1 MKRLK
6 DQADRNR
13 RNALCSTG
21 PKSLEGKDRSSM
33 NAISHGLRSGRSVIP
48 GEAVQEW
55 EDFENGVASDL
66 NASSQTERA
75 LSFHVA
81 SALWRLARGARYE
94 AETVTWSMSRDEL
107 EKDYDEHVRQAH
119 YLMRDD
125 FVNSNVVRKAK
136 AVLEEGLAYLSW
148 YKDTYKFCQMFP
160 NLDPECEILED
171 FPEELGAMVQ
181 APPEAVEAIL
191 NRGTPPRVQDIQD
204 LFAMGKVSL
213 EDLTQVLKD
222 RLDKRRKS
230 VETQRKTFESVEASY
245 KASLATFAATRVILQ
260 TDELARLQT
269 YEAHLHRNLQ
279 RSLESLKLFREIK
292 SSPDIK
298 VSGKVASFVKNT
310 EES

>member
-6 DQADRNR
+6 DQVDRNR
-13 RNALCSTG
+13 RNALSSTG

-33 NAISHGLRSGRSVIP
+33 NALSHGLRSGRNVIP
-48 GEAVQEW
+48 GEDVREW

-66 NASSQTERA
+66 DASSQTERA
-75 LSFHVA
+75 LSFHVV
-81 SALWRLARGARYE
+81 SRN
-94 AETVTWSMSRDEL
+94 MSQDEL
-107 EKDYDEHVRQAH
+107 EKAYDEHWGQ
-119 YLMRDD
+119 LTFIMRDD
-125 FVNSNVVRKAK
+125 FVNSNKVRKAK
-136 AVLEEGLAYLSW
+136 SELEEGLAYLEW
-148 YKDTYKFCQMFP
+148 YKNTYEFCQTLP
-160 NLDPECEILED
+160 TLDPECEILED

-191 NRGTPPRVQDIQD
+191 NRGTPTRVQDIQD

-213 EDLTQVLKD
+213 EDLTRVLKN

-230 VETQRKTFESVEASY
+230 VETQRKNHERVEASY
-245 KASLATFAATRVILQ
+245 KAALDTFAATRVVLQ
-260 TDELARLQT
+260 TDELTRLQT

>member
-1 MKRLK
+1 MKGLK
-6 DQADRNR
+6 DQVDRNR
-13 RNALCSTG
+13 KNALSSTG

-33 NAISHGLRSGRSVIP
+33 NALSHGLRSGRNVIP
-48 GEAVQEW
+48 GEDVQEW

-66 NASSQTERA
+66 DASSQTERA

-94 AETVTWSMSRDEL
+94 AETVSRNMSQDEL
-107 EKDYDEHVRQAH
+107 EKAYDEHWGQ
-119 YLMRDD
+119 LTFIMRDD
-125 FVNSNVVRKAK
+125 FVNSNKVRKAK
-136 AVLEEGLAYLSW
+136 SELEVGLSYLEW
-148 YKDTYKFCQMFP
+148 YKNTYEFCQMLP
-160 NLDPECEILED
+160 TLDPECEILED

-191 NRGTPPRVQDIQD
+191 NRGTPTRVQDIQD

-213 EDLTQVLKD
+213 EDLTRVLKD

-230 VETQRKTFESVEASY
+230 VETQRKNHDRVEASY
-245 KASLATFAATRVILQ
+245 KAALDTFAATRVVLQ

>member
-1 MKRLK
+1 
-6 DQADRNR
+6 
-13 RNALCSTG
+13 
-21 PKSLEGKDRSSM
+21 M

-94 AETVTWSMSRDEL
+94 AETVTRNMSQDEL
-107 EKDYDEHVRQAH
+107 EKAYDEHWGQLTF
-119 YLMRDD
+119 LMRDD
-125 FVNSNVVRKAK
+125 FVNSNKVRKAK
-136 AVLEEGLAYLSW
+136 SELEEGLAYLEW
-148 YKDTYKFCQMFP
+148 YKTTYEFCQKLP
-160 NLDPECEILED
+160 TLDPECEIHED
-171 FPEELGAMVQ
+171 LPEEMGAMVK
-181 APPEAVEAIL
+181 APPEAAEAIL

-204 LFAMGKVSL
+204 LFAMGMVSL
-213 EDLTQVLKD
+213 EDLTRVLKD
-222 RLDKRRKS
+222 RLDKKRKS

>member
-6 DQADRNR
+6 DQVDRNR
-13 RNALCSTG
+13 RNALSSTG

-33 NAISHGLRSGRSVIP
+33 NALSHGLRSGRNVIP
-48 GEAVQEW
+48 GEDVREW

-66 NASSQTERA
+66 DASSQTERA

-94 AETVTWSMSRDEL
+94 AETVSRNMSQDEL
-107 EKDYDEHVRQAH
+107 EKAYDEHWGQLTF
-119 YLMRDD
+119 LMRDD
-125 FVNSNVVRKAK
+125 FVNSNKVRKAK
-136 AVLEEGLAYLSW
+136 LELEEGLAYLEW
-148 YKDTYKFCQMFP
+148 YKNTYELCQKLP
-160 NLDPECEILED
+160 TLDPECEILED

-181 APPEAVEAIL
+181 APPKSVEAIL

-213 EDLTQVLKD
+213 EDLTRVLKN
-222 RLDKRRKS
+222 RLDRKRKS
-230 VETQRKTFESVEASY
+230 VETQRKSHERVEASY
-245 KASLATFAATRVILQ
+245 KAALATFAATRVVLQ

>member
-1 MKRLK
+1 MKGLK
-6 DQADRNR
+6 DQVDRNR
-13 RNALCSTG
+13 KNALSSTG

-33 NAISHGLRSGRSVIP
+33 NALSHGLRSGRNVIP
-48 GEAVQEW
+48 GEDVQEW

-66 NASSQTERA
+66 DASSQTERA

-94 AETVTWSMSRDEL
+94 AETVSRNMSQDEL
-107 EKDYDEHVRQAH
+107 EKAYDEHWGQ
-119 YLMRDD
+119 LTFIMRDD
-125 FVNSNVVRKAK
+125 FVNSNKVRKAK
-136 AVLEEGLAYLSW
+136 TELEEGLAYLEW
-148 YKDTYKFCQMFP
+148 YKNTYEFCQMLP
-160 NLDPECEILED
+160 TLDPECEILED
-171 FPEELGAMVQ
+171 FPEELGAMVH

-191 NRGTPPRVQDIQD
+191 NRGTPTRVQDIQD

-213 EDLTQVLKD
+213 EDLTRVLKN

-230 VETQRKTFESVEASY
+230 VETQRKNHGRVEASY
-245 KASLATFAATRVILQ
+245 KAALATFAATRVVLQ

-292 SSPDIK
+292 SNPDIK

>member
-1 MKRLK
+1 
-6 DQADRNR
+6 
-13 RNALCSTG
+13 
-21 PKSLEGKDRSSM
+21 M

-94 AETVTWSMSRDEL
+94 AETVTRNMSQDEL
-107 EKDYDEHVRQAH
+107 EKAYDEHWGQLTF
-119 YLMRDD
+119 LMRDD
-125 FVNSNVVRKAK
+125 FVNSNKVRKAK
-136 AVLEEGLAYLSW
+136 SELEEGLAYLEW
-148 YKDTYKFCQMFP
+148 YKTTYEFCQKLP
-160 NLDPECEILED
+160 TLDPECEIHED
-171 FPEELGAMVQ
+171 LPEEMGAMVK
-181 APPEAVEAIL
+181 APPEAAEAIL

-204 LFAMGKVSL
+204 LFAIGKVSL
-213 EDLTQVLKD
+213 ENLTRALKN

-230 VETQRKTFESVEASY
+230 VERQRKTFESVEASY